1 MKCIK
6 DGISSGITELIFG
19 DKMIIWGGGEPNR
32 IGTRSI
38 VVVQSKQMQPFFVLH
53 HPLERVNK
61 HAKIFELDGLS

>member
-1 MKCIK
+1 
-6 DGISSGITELIFG
+6 
-19 DKMIIWGGGEPNR
+19 MIIWGGGEPNR